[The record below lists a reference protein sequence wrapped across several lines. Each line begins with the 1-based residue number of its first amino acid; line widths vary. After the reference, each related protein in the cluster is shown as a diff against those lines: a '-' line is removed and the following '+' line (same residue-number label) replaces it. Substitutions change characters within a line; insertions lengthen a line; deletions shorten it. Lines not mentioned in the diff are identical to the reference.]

1 MIQLAKWEHHSHN
14 DGAGLNSPVEIGL
27 SDNQGGHTA
36 IARFFF
42 VRLSVPRFG
51 GAWRG
56 RIRARQF
63 LDSGRPTTSCPASI
77 DWSQWGGLKPLIK
90 SAHTMPK
97 TIPARHIH
105 KTLSYLS
112 PEKYAALRH
121 PMPFKRLP
129 FVHVGKL
136 RVNSYW
142 AVPATGEY
150 FGGYEVGETMAKAF
164 LKHLAESK
172 DSLDAYMLMHIIEG
186 QNDRLEDAIERN
198 QCKNIH
204 VNNWPSEPSSL
215 RGQQAGFI
223 NTLGEWLL
231 AMAKPLAAAFDDL
244 SEQTLIDHA
253 NHALTRTDSQV
264 YELAKQVDKQVA
276 KEGRS

>member
-1 MIQLAKWEHHSHN
+1 MILLATLPRHSHN
-14 DGAGLNSPVEIGL
+14 DCAGFNSPAEIGL
-27 SDNQGGHTA
+27 SVNQGGHTA

-51 GAWRG
+51 GAWCG

-63 LDSGRPTTSCPASI
+63 LDSGRPTTLCPASI

-97 TIPARHIH
+97 ISATRHIH

-136 RVNSYW
+136 HVNSYW
-142 AVPATGEY
+142 AVPAKGEY
-150 FGGYEVGETMAKAF
+150 FGGYEVGEAMARAF
-164 LKHLAESK
+164 LKHLANSNESH
-172 DSLDAYMLMHIIEG
+172 DAYLLLNIIQEQG
-186 QNDRLEDAIERN
+186 ERLQDAIEQH
-198 QCKNIH
+198 QCKDMA
-204 VNNWPSEPSSL
+204 VTKWPTEPASL
-215 RGQQAGFI
+215 RGQQAGFM

-231 AMAKPLAAAFDDL
+231 AITKPLGAAFDGV
-244 SEQTLIDHA
+244 SEQSITQHA
-253 NHALTRTDSQV
+253 NHALTRTDAQV
-264 YELAKQVDKQVA
+264 RELAKRVDRGQ
-276 KEGRS
+276 E